1 LLGEGMM
8 IMEKMATREG
18 YGKALAK
25 LGAEYPDI
33 VVLDA
38 DLAKSTK
45 SYEFCK
51 HYPERFFNMGIAEQ
65 NLMGTAAGLAASG
78 KIVFASTF
86 AIFATG
92 RAFEQI
98 RNSIAYPNLNVKI
111 AASHAGLTV
120 GGDGATH
127 QAIVDISI
135 MRSLP
140 NMTVIAPAD
149 GIEAEKAVMAAVQYE
164 GPVYIRLGRSAVP
177 VIYGEEHEFKIGKA
191 SQLRDG
197 QDVTIFACGIM
208 VKESLQAAEELAGEG
223 ISVRV
228 INMATIKPL
237 DEEAIIRAAKETGA
251 IVTAEEHSIIGGLGS
266 AVAEVLVENAPV
278 PLVRVGVK
286 DTFGESGEPDELLEK
301 YGLTVKEIKE
311 AVYKVIKKK

>member
-1 LLGEGMM
+1 M

-208 VKESLQAAEELAGEG
+208 VKESLQAAA
-223 ISVRV
+223 R
-228 INMATIKPL
+228 N
-237 DEEAIIRAAKETGA
+237 
-251 IVTAEEHSIIGGLGS
+251 
-266 AVAEVLVENAPV
+266 
-278 PLVRVGVK
+278 
-286 DTFGESGEPDELLEK
+286 
-301 YGLTVKEIKE
+301 
-311 AVYKVIKKK
+311 